1 MTREEAIDVLQHNYP
16 SACFTD
22 LCEAVEMAIKALRAD
37 GDTISRQAA
46 IDEINERQRKLIYCF
61 GFENDMVKIMD
72 IARSIIIAM
81 PSVIIAMPSAQQNSC
96 EFWDD
101 ESNFCALHRP
111 PVYAE
116 MKRRVTDAAI
126 NSVALYLLKNRKV
139 VRFYYH
145 GRAYTMAVTERSE
158 DKDETD

>member
-16 SACFTD
+16 TACFTD

-81 PSVIIAMPSAQQNSC
+81 PPAQQNSC

-111 PVYAE
+111 SAYAE
-116 MKRRVTDAAI
+116 MKRRVADTAI

-145 GRAYTMAVTERSE
+145 GKAYTLAVTERSE
-158 DKDETD
+158 DKR